1 MPQALYQLFGLTLA
15 SDIPLPELLP
25 ADAGKPADVR
35 ICRAELPEAFS
46 QVPQT
51 PAQPSTEDRAW
62 QFAVRDVARYRVS
75 GGRLIEVDP
84 MPGADEGDVRLYLLG
99 TAIGVLLHQ
108 QGRLPLHVCAIARE
122 NEAHAFCGVSG
133 AGKSTLAAGLHRAG
147 FSLLCDDVG
156 LVIPDAVGQPWL
168 YPGMTRIKLWCDALD
183 HLGLDP
189 AGLTPDLTR
198 LDKYHLTVRELEDAF
213 HAGPLPLTRLYELQ
227 WGDPEEGVT
236 IEPLNRDQTLALA
249 IAHTYRPG
257 MVRKGGFPQ
266 SHLRQCGQLANR
278 VQGFC
283 YRRPRD
289 LRRFEAAL
297 RVLIDHVTS
306 GDR

>member
-1 MPQALYQLFGLTLA
+1 MPQALYQLFGLTLV

-25 ADAGKPADVR
+25 GNAGSAADVR
-35 ICRAELPEAFS
+35 ICRAELPEVFS
-46 QVPQT
+46 
-51 PAQPSTEDRAW
+51 PAPLVRAKPSTEERIW
-62 QFAVRDVARYRVS
+62 QFAVRNIARYRVS

-84 MPGADEGDVRLYLLG
+84 MPGAGEGDVRLYLLG

-108 QGRLPLHVCAIARE
+108 QGRLPLHVCAIAQS

-147 FSLLCDDVG
+147 FPLLCDDVG
-156 LVIPDAVGQPWL
+156 LVIPNAAGQPWL
-168 YPGMTRIKLWCDALD
+168 YPGMTRIKLWRDALD
-183 HLGLDP
+183 HLGMDP

-198 LDKYHLTVRELEDAF
+198 LDKYHLTVRELQDAF
-213 HAGPLPLTRLYELQ
+213 HTDPLPLTRLYELA
-227 WGDPEEGVT
+227 WGDPEEAVT
-236 IEPLNRDQTLALA
+236 IEPLGRDQTLALA

-257 MVRKGGFPQ
+257 MVRKAGFPQ
-266 SHLRQCGQLANR
+266 SHLRQCGQLAKR
-278 VQGFC
+278 VQGFR

-289 LRRFEAAL
+289 LHRYEATL
-297 RVLIDHVTS
+297 RVLIDHITS